1 MMELSKR
8 LQAVADL
15 VTAHYK
21 LADIGTDHAYIPIYL
36 TQQKKITEAVAL
48 DVNEGPLQRAEE
60 HIRENGLEAEIET
73 RLSNGFQALQP
84 GEVQSAVIAGMG
96 GGLVIR
102 ILTEGEEVV
111 RKLEECIL
119 QPQSEIEKVRAFLL
133 EKGYEFLEEDMVRED
148 GKYYPMMKVRP
159 PMADTAGEDTE
170 VKCWDTVQLKYGKL
184 LLEKQHPVLREYLE
198 REIRI
203 LAVTISGLIYNVG
216 LLAGRSEKE
225 VSRIYLALDATDV
238 VIDRAIKEGAD
249 MLITHHPLLFSAVK
263 KVTDEDFITR
273 RIVKLI
279 QNDISYYAMH
289 TNYDVLG
296 MAELS
301 GKIMDLQNGEVL
313 DVTYT
318 DEEGNPEG
326 IGRIGNLEK
335 DMTLEECC
343 VYVKHRLELGS
354 LKVFGDMQKK
364 VHRLAISP
372 GSGKSSIAVA
382 LEKGADVLVT
392 GDIGHHDGID
402 AVEQGLAVIDAG
414 HYGTEYIFIE
424 DMKQFFEKKLPVLD
438 VLTDPIEHPFQII

>member
-1 MMELSKR
+1 MQCKEIIQVIEATFPR
-8 LQAVADL
+8 
-15 VTAHYK
+15 TA
-21 LADIGTDHAYIPIYL
+21 
-36 TQQKKITEAVAL
+36 AL
-48 DVNEGPLQRAEE
+48 
-60 HIRENGLEAEIET
+60 
-73 RLSNGFQALQP
+73 GF
-84 GEVQSAVIAGMG
+84 
-96 GGLVIR
+96 
-102 ILTEGEEVV
+102 
-111 RKLEECIL
+111 
-119 QPQSEIEKVRAFLL
+119 
-133 EKGYEFLEEDMVRED
+133 D
-148 GKYYPMMKVRP
+148 
-159 PMADTAGEDTE
+159 
-170 VKCWDTVQLKYGKL
+170 
-184 LLEKQHPVLREYLE
+184 
-198 REIRI
+198 
-203 LAVTISGLIYNVG
+203 NVG

-438 VLTDPIEHPFQII
+438 VEETKSRFFLRLQVENRAGALANIAGVLGNNDVSIAQMVQKRSHDGIAEIVVITDLVKERHFNDAIRIMEGMSVVREISGIIRVY

>member
-1 MMELSKR
+1 MQCK
-8 LQAVADL
+8 
-15 VTAHYK
+15 
-21 LADIGTDHAYIPIYL
+21 DIMAMIEGTYPKSA
-36 TQQKKITEAVAL
+36 AL
-48 DVNEGPLQRAEE
+48 
-60 HIRENGLEAEIET
+60 
-73 RLSNGFQALQP
+73 GF
-84 GEVQSAVIAGMG
+84 
-96 GGLVIR
+96 
-102 ILTEGEEVV
+102 
-111 RKLEECIL
+111 
-119 QPQSEIEKVRAFLL
+119 
-133 EKGYEFLEEDMVRED
+133 D
-148 GKYYPMMKVRP
+148 
-159 PMADTAGEDTE
+159 
-170 VKCWDTVQLKYGKL
+170 
-184 LLEKQHPVLREYLE
+184 
-198 REIRI
+198 
-203 LAVTISGLIYNVG
+203 NVG
-216 LLAGRSEKE
+216 LQAGRSEKE
-225 VSRIYLALDATDV
+225 VRRIYLALDTTDA
-238 VIDRAIKEGAD
+238 VIEEAIAQEAD
-249 MLITHHPLLFSAVK
+249 MLITHHPLIFSPLK
-263 KVTDEDFITR
+263 HITDEDFIGR
-273 RIVKLI
+273 RLLKLI
-279 QNDISYYAMH
+279 RSDISYYAMH